1 MEALAT
7 LSEISLWLFGLC
19 CIVILIDFVVRPLIG
34 WGPLNVAVYI
44 LEGMDSRK
52 RKEREKPD
60 AWRVESGRVF
70 PNSPNKKSRP

>member
-1 MEALAT
+1 M
-7 LSEISLWLFGLC
+7 
-19 CIVILIDFVVRPLIG
+19 
-34 WGPLNVAVYI
+34 GPLNTAAWI
-44 LEGMDSRK
+44 LEDLDSRK